1 MLSKML
7 TEMFNETEQKMLEY
21 SALYYLSS
29 YYEYH
34 VPLTGSDIPN
44 HIPKRLSADQLAK
57 VFNVTEEYIRE
68 FFIKLEEKNI
78 GKITIYKVERGSILE
93 KINDEKVI
101 VFNTVQELTDDKF
114 SKDTIWFFDFNQT
127 VLEQEAIKPMV
138 DELLNKLLST
148 I

>member
-7 TEMFNETEQKMLEY
+7 TEMFNETEQKMIEY
-21 SALYYLSS
+21 LTLHYLDS

-34 VPLTGSDIPN
+34 MPLQGSDIPL
-44 HIPKRLSADQLAK
+44 HLSTRLSANKLAET
-57 VFNVTEEYIRE
+57 FNITEEQARN

-78 GKITIYKVERGSILE
+78 GKIIIHKLERGSIAE
-93 KINDEKVI
+93 KINDDVNI
-101 VFNTVQELTDDKF
+101 VFDQIGKLTEDRF
-114 SKDTIWFFDFNQT
+114 SKDTVWFFDFNQI

>member
-21 SALYYLSS
+21 LALHYLDS

-34 VPLTGSDIPN
+34 MPLQGSDIPL
-44 HIPKRLSADQLAK
+44 HLPTRLSADKLAET
-57 VFNVTEEYIRE
+57 FNITEEQARN

-78 GKITIYKVERGSILE
+78 GKIIIHKLERGSIVE
-93 KINDEKVI
+93 KINDDVNI
-101 VFNTVQELTDDKF
+101 VFNTIQELTDDKF

-127 VLEQEAIKPMV
+127 VLEQEAIKPMI